1 MANTAANADGLYLGA
16 RVSYSLSFDN
26 HDVFD
31 PRRIRCLGLG
41 LKVADVKSTF
51 LPPPPSF
58 YFMRSCMG
66 IYFYRRLVRWVS
78 TFCQPPPVS
87 PSPSLPQSPSQSPRP
102 VPTHV
107 QIRGPHGPGGCPP
120 WQLHTPTPHSATE
133 RGRATAKTVNR
144 MGKSAPRPLACQ
156 VSLRQVRCLAS
167 LQIKCDKRFLDICD
181 LCDAGMDVKATIA
194 IGRNVRALVCEN
206 GASLQ
211 PPGASILT
219 FPITDGTRI
228 SVLIGD
234 FVDVYSTSSALFFQ
248 FWAP

>member
-1 MANTAANADGLYLGA
+1 MPSAECRAQPG
-16 RVSYSLSFDN
+16 
-26 HDVFD
+26 FD

-156 VSLRQVRCLAS
+156 VYRWITELRHDMTLSMASAFSRCHAESRSTAVKLPNASGHCSRTCSNSLCRQ
-167 LQIKCDKRFLDICD
+167 
-181 LCDAGMDVKATIA
+181 
-194 IGRNVRALVCEN
+194 
-206 GASLQ
+206 
-211 PPGASILT
+211 PILIWSYR
-219 FPITDGTRI
+219 P
-228 SVLIGD
+228 
-234 FVDVYSTSSALFFQ
+234 
-248 FWAP
+248 